1 MNDWENNDVVLG
13 DGDQERESWS
23 SRFGFIFAATG
34 SAIGLGNIWR
44 FPYVAGENGGAAFL
58 LIYIIAILLLGMP
71 VMVCE
76 MTLGR
81 RTKRNPVGAFKR
93 LAPNTPWWLVG
104 ALGVITG
111 FVILSFYSVVA
122 GWSLSY
128 VVKAMVAT
136 FTAEVDFTNMF
147 YMHVQSP
154 SEVVGWHGV
163 FILLTILIISA
174 GVVKGI
180 QKWVEILMPILF
192 ILLIVLIIRGVTL
205 DGAGAGLE
213 FYLSPDFSE
222 ITARTLLDAISQAFF
237 TLSLGMGAILTYGS
251 YLRKN
256 ENIALDAGSVVG
268 LDTLIAIVAGFAI
281 FPTVFAMGLDPAG
294 GPGLTFIT
302 LPAVFAEMPL
312 GNFFGFLFFILLSI
326 AALTSGIS
334 LLEVVVAYLIDE
346 RGWERPKAAI
356 TTGAFIFLFGIP
368 PVLGYSTF
376 SGFSFMEMDILD
388 TYDWLTSSIFLPLG
402 GLLTAIFVG
411 HVWGARESV
420 KEANKGVGQ
429 FYFEGGYIFMLKWIV
444 PPVIAIIMIAGIWQS
459 LGQYI
464 EKLWTMIF

>member
-1 MNDWENNDVVLG
+1 MADLDNNGTDLG
-13 DGDQERESWS
+13 GRERESWS
-23 SRFGFIFAATG
+23 NKLGFIFAATG

-58 LIYIIAILLLGMP
+58 LIYILAILLIGLP

-81 RTKRNPVGAFKR
+81 RTQRNPVGAFRR

-128 VVKAMVAT
+128 VVKAMVGT
-136 FTAEVDFTNMF
+136 FTAGMDFEGMF
-147 YMHVQSP
+147 ITHVQSP

-180 QKWVEILMPILF
+180 QKWVEFLMPVLF
-192 ILLIVLIIRGVTL
+192 ILLLVLIVRGVTL
-205 DGAGAGLE
+205 EGAGAGLE

-222 ITARTLLDAISQAFF
+222 ITAQTLLDAISQAFF

-251 YLRKN
+251 YLRKR
-256 ENIALDAGSVVG
+256 ENIPVDAGAVVG

-281 FPTVFAMGLDPAG
+281 FPAVFAMGLDPQS
-294 GPGLTFIT
+294 GPNLTFIT

-312 GNFFGFLFFILLSI
+312 GNLFGFFFFLLLSI

-346 RGWERPKAAI
+346 RGWERSKAAI
-356 TTGAFIFLFGIP
+356 TIGGLIFLFGIP

-402 GLLTAIFVG
+402 GLLTALFVG
-411 HVWGARESV
+411 HVWGARQSV
-420 KEANKGVGQ
+420 EEARKGVGR
-429 FYFEGGYIFMLKWIV
+429 FYFESSYIFVLKWVV
-444 PPVIAIIMIAGIWQS
+444 PLVIAAIMIAGIWQS
-459 LGQYI
+459 FSQ
-464 EKLWTMIF
+464 